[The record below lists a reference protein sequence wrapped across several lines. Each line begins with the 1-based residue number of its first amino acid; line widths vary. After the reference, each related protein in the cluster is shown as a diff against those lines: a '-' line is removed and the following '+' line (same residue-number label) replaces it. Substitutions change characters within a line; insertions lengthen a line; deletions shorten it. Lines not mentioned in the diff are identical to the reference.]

1 MNSRKRIAF
10 ALLLIITTVPYP
22 TLAQIT
28 YATTPFYQ
36 SKENSPCNPGDVL
49 ISVMQTG
56 PIAFFHNV
64 DGPKTFVSTCSRSAS
79 LSADPI
85 FQSYSTKTNT
95 NENAIV
101 YLQGNV
107 ASLSKANDALTV
119 RLNSLQAELEAL
131 KALLLKGRQTTSASM
146 SVPANTAKGKT
157 SATIDSSA
165 QSK

>member
-1 MNSRKRIAF
+1 MDSRKCIVF
-10 ALLLIITTVPYP
+10 ALLLIIATIPYP
-22 TLAQIT
+22 TLAQVT

-36 SKENSPCNPGDVL
+36 SKENSPCNPGDVT
-49 ISVMQTG
+49 ISVAQTG

-64 DGPKTFVSTCSRSAS
+64 DGPKTFVSICSRSAT

-95 NENAIV
+95 NENTIV

-119 RLNSLQAELEAL
+119 RLNSLQTELEAL
-131 KALLLKGRQTTSASM
+131 KAVLLKARLTSAPISA
-146 SVPANTAKGKT
+146 SANAAKGNA
-157 SATIDSSA
+157 SATIDSAS